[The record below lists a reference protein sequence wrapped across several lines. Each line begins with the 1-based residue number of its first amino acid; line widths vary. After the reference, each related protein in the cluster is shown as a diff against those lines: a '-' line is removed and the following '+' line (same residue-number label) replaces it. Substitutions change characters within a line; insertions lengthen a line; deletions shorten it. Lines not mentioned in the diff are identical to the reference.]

1 MNLFFDSG
9 LKGAHPSAATCTD
22 VCPDRD
28 GIGMDLSGSEAK
40 GHASGA
46 AVSTSIT
53 VDQGIQRSDRVVPPS
68 RDQPTSG
75 GSFRGDLECRR
86 RETQRSLQLFVRIE
100 AASDQGVKCDLS
112 ISECSL
118 AQTWCCCQNVSLSR
132 QYKGRGIRCSDKDPV
147 RVAQPL
153 PWQWIRR
160 FRLQSGANHGDG
172 SVSAWPHHAD
182 PLSCRTIPPGDMD
195 SDTEIVEAIQ
205 AASSNVIPAQGSEKV
220 NLRSAESSH
229 LHSGNSASTADVIQP
244 IEGVADTSGLRQLID
259 LQKGHPLHMADNG
272 QREA

>member
-1 MNLFFDSG
+1 M
-9 LKGAHPSAATCTD
+9 APT
-22 VCPDRD
+22 
-28 GIGMDLSGSEAK
+28 GSEAK
-40 GHASGA
+40 GHSSGE
-46 AVSTSIT
+46 AVSTPIT
-53 VDQGIQRSDRVVPPS
+53 VDQGIQWCDCVVPPS
-68 RDQPTSG
+68 GDQPTSG

-86 RETQRSLQLFVRIE
+86 RETQRSLQLFVRIQ
-100 AASDQGVKCDLS
+100 AAPDQGVQCDLS

-118 AQTWCCCQNVSLSR
+118 TQTWCCSQNLSLSR

-172 SVSAWPHHAD
+172 SVSAWTHHAD

-195 SDTEIVEAIQ
+195 PDTEIVEAIQ
-205 AASSNVIPAQGSEKV
+205 AASPNVIPAQGSEKV

-229 LHSGNSASTADVIQP
+229 LHSCNSASTADVIHP
-244 IEGVADTSGLRQLID
+244 LECMADTSGLRQLID
-259 LQKGHPLHMADNG
+259 LQKGHPLHMADDG
-272 QREA
+272 QGEA

>member
-1 MNLFFDSG
+1 MNLFLDSG

-28 GIGMDLSGSEAK
+28 GIGMALSGSEAK
-40 GHASGA
+40 GHASGE

-53 VDQGIQRSDRVVPPS
+53 VDQGVQRCDRVVPPS

-86 RETQRSLQLFVRIE
+86 RETQRSLQLFVRIQ
-100 AASDQGVKCDLS
+100 AAPDQGVKCDLS

-118 AQTWCCCQNVSLSR
+118 AQTWCCSQNLSLSR

-147 RVAQPL
+147 GVAQPL

-160 FRLQSGANHGDG
+160 LRLQSGANHGDG
-172 SVSAWPHHAD
+172 SVSAWTHHAD
-182 PLSCRTIPPGDMD
+182 PLSCRTISPGDMD

-229 LHSGNSASTADVIQP
+229 LHSCNSASTADVIQP